1 MALTG
6 KKIVL
11 VGGASGL
18 GLAAARAAKAEGA
31 DVLVTSI
38 SQPQLREVAEKHGL
52 KGGLLDVTRE
62 DEVSAFFQDVG
73 AFDHLVISAG
83 DPLKKTPFLKQ
94 TAEGAR
100 KDFEIRF
107 WGAHCAIRHAAANIR
122 PGGSITMTSGLAGRR
137 ATPGIA
143 VLGAV
148 CGAVES
154 LAQGL
159 AVELAPIR
167 VNVVCPGV
175 VDTGIWDA
183 MPNDAR
189 AGFYA
194 ETGRSLPA
202 GRVGRPEDVA
212 EAYLYLMKNG
222 YSTGTTV
229 ITDGGGLHAGPH

>member
-1 MALTG
+1 MALAG

-18 GLAAARAAKAEGA
+18 GLATARAARAQGA
-31 DVLVTSI
+31 DVIVTSV
-38 SQPQLREVAEKHGL
+38 SQQQLREVMDKHGF

-62 DEVSAFFQDVG
+62 DEVSAFFGDVG
-73 AFDHLVISAG
+73 AFDHLAISAG

-107 WGAHCAIRHAAANIR
+107 WGAHCAVRHAAPNIR
-122 PGGSITMTSGLAGRR
+122 PGGSITLTSGLAGRR

-183 MPNDAR
+183 LPDAAR
-189 AGFYA
+189 NGFYA
-194 ETGRSLPA
+194 DTGKALPI
-202 GRVGRPEDVA
+202 GRVGRPEELA
-212 EAYLYLMKNG
+212 EAYLYLMRNSF
-222 YSTGTTV
+222 STGAIV
-229 ITDGGGLHAGPH
+229 VADGGGLHAGPH